1 MTKKNKNPKGKNK
14 NSKLDNLI
22 LPIFAH
28 LLFPTTL
35 KIYPTFFIDNN
46 FLLIIIFV
54 NHDNIYIT
62 IYLTKQTQLGN
73 LEKWKIHLLHNPLT
87 KQSQLDTMIF
97 FSLHDYCLD

>member
-1 MTKKNKNPKGKNK
+1 MTKKNKSPKGKNK

-46 FLLIIIFV
+46 FC
-54 NHDNIYIT
+54 
-62 IYLTKQTQLGN
+62 
-73 LEKWKIHLLHNPLT
+73 E
-87 KQSQLDTMIF
+87 S
-97 FSLHDYCLD
+97 

>member
-54 NHDNIYIT
+54 NHDIYIY
-62 IYLTKQTQLGN
+62 IYIYNNLPNKTNSIRQLGKMEN
-73 LEKWKIHLLHNPLT
+73 SFTPQPTYQTKSIGYYDILLFT
-87 KQSQLDTMIF
+87 
-97 FSLHDYCLD
+97 